1 MSQPLLND
9 KAELHIPARFVTT
22 EQETHAGKTG
32 HKPDVSLSEPAPQL
46 AFAALQDSPDA
57 VLIDCRTRAEWMYVG
72 VPVLP
77 EGGAKTA
84 FIEWVDMAGRPDPDF
99 AAQVREVAGPQT
111 PVYLLCRSAVRS
123 EMACQFLAKSGF
135 ETLVNITEGF
145 EGDLGP
151 TGQRACINGW
161 KFRDLPWAQH

>member
-1 MSQPLLND
+1 MSAYQNQP
-9 KAELHIPARFVTT
+9 
-22 EQETHAGKTG
+22 
-32 HKPDVSLSEPAPQL
+32 PQL

-57 VLIDCRTRAEWMYVG
+57 VLIDCRTRAEWVYVG

-84 FIEWVDMAGRPDPDF
+84 FIEWVDMAGRPNPDF

-111 PVYLLCRSAVRS
+111 PIYLLCRSAVRS